1 MDLVIICFFLTK
13 KNKMVSSHPSLRFNR
28 AIQTSRSYTEL
39 WGKRTDTLKIVEDKF
54 STMHGIYFKFA
65 DSMIMYMDQP
75 KHSNK
80 TLLGLINQ
88 IYKAAVYKTNTHKK
102 STLAIHQC

>member
-1 MDLVIICFFLTK
+1 MGK
-13 KNKMVSSHPSLRFNR
+13 
-28 AIQTSRSYTEL
+28 
-39 WGKRTDTLKIVEDKF
+39 KRTDTLKIVEDKF

-65 DSMIMYMDQP
+65 DSMIMYMEQP

-88 IYKAAVYKTNTHKK
+88 IYKAAVYKTNTQKRVPWLYIGVDLAQHTNLIYNAHK
-102 STLAIHQC
+102 